1 MARARVQGADRDR
14 GSTTIEMVVIFPVL
28 LILLFSAVQTGLWF
42 HNRNIAMTAA
52 QEGARAAAAY
62 DSTTA
67 NGRSAAMEFATAA
80 GGYNPTVDISSTGTL
95 ITVTVSL
102 ADFNLIPGLIPRLN
116 VKQSAT
122 MPLERIS

>member
-1 MARARVQGADRDR
+1 MPQGAGRER
-14 GSTTIEMVVIFPVL
+14 GSVTIEMVIIFPL
-28 LILLFSAVQTGLWF
+28 LLTMLFAVVQTGLWF

-62 DSTTA
+62 ESTSEA
-67 NGRSAAMEFATAA
+67 GRSTAAAFATSA
-80 GGYNPTVDISSTGTL
+80 GGQHPTVAVARTSTL

-102 ADFNLIPGLIPRLN
+102 DSFALLPGLIPLE
-116 VKQSAT
+116 VEQSAT